1 MGTAYKSCC
10 QRRHRGQDKAEII
23 TPLSPGTVGKRS
35 VCMGGVGAESTR
47 SIHCSIERVREIA
60 STFFRFKNL
69 CANTDT
75 DSDVR
80 TCFFAIMMISSG
92 VFFIMTIM
100 GIYVGLFIYYAGL
113 FIYHGY
119 DTKYILGRKTLDLCV
134 GRESGIIG

>member
-1 MGTAYKSCC
+1 M
-10 QRRHRGQDKAEII
+10 
-23 TPLSPGTVGKRS
+23 L
-35 VCMGGVGAESTR
+35 
-47 SIHCSIERVREIA
+47 
-60 STFFRFKNL
+60 
-69 CANTDT
+69 
-75 DSDVR
+75 
-80 TCFFAIMMISSG
+80 FAIMMISSG